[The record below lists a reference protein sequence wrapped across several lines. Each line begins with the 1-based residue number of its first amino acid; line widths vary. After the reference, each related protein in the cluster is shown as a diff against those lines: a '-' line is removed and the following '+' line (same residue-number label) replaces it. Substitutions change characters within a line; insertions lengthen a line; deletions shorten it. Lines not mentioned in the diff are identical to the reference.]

1 MGMAPTVKI
10 ALQLFFL
17 QVAVAI
23 SDDCV
28 HSEVA
33 GMDVISCQPA
43 GQTKHA
49 KVLIMLHGGG
59 GSGDNWMLWL
69 NGGYLGN
76 TTGWKYVFPTS
87 PISSHVWFNT
97 YKNGCGEADDC
108 AYDIPSIES
117 SASAVAALI
126 QQEKRLVGGQGSNVY
141 LAGFSEGA
149 QLTGYMQLAKLD
161 FALGGTIVMDGFPLP
176 PLFDM
181 VGHSRVEARRNAT
194 YYGDDMRW
202 MIWHGTADGVF
213 PVNSTINTWNG
224 IFDALGV
231 RSALKVEHIEP
242 GMTHTLIPSEFDQL
256 VSFIGG
262 TPSNHSAINDY
273 ICYMNQCYQ
282 KPGGGTM
289 DKDTCTRTC
298 HSFFDGWLV

>member
-1 MGMAPTVKI
+1 MVKPMLLL
-10 ALQLFFL
+10 ALMQQLT
-17 QVAVAI
+17 AAAA
-23 SDDCV
+23 DCT
-28 HSEVA
+28 HSQTA
-33 GMDVISCQPA
+33 GMDVISCEPA
-43 GQTKHA
+43 GQNHHE

-59 GSGDNWMLWL
+59 GSGSMWTYYYNQGL
-69 NGGYLGN
+69 LGN

-117 SASAVAALI
+117 SASAVATLI
-126 QQEKRLVGGQGSNVY
+126 EQEKRLVGGQGSNVY

-181 VGHSRVEARRNAT
+181 VGHSQVEARKNAT
-194 YYGDDMRW
+194 YYGNDMRW
-202 MIWHGTADGVF
+202 MIWHGSADGVF
-213 PVNSTINTWNG
+213 PMNFTISTWRG

-231 RSALKVEHIEP
+231 RSTLKVEHIEP
-242 GMTHTLIPSEFDQL
+242 GMTHTLINSEFDSL

-262 TPSNHSAINDY
+262 SPSPHPSSRNDY
-273 ICYMNQCYQ
+273 MCYQSQCYS
-282 KPGGGTM
+282 KP
-289 DKDTCTRTC
+289 
-298 HSFFDGWLV
+298 